1 MGFSNFLKK
10 FQILKTL
17 DYTGSLRETTIL
29 KIEILGIIKYK
40 ISISTKIQEILPENL
55 KN

>member
-1 MGFSNFLKK
+1 M
-10 FQILKTL
+10 LKTL

-29 KIEILGIIKYK
+29 KIEILGIIKFK
-40 ISISTKIQEILPENL
+40 ISISTKIQEALPENL

>member
-1 MGFSNFLKK
+1 M
-10 FQILKTL
+10 L

-29 KIEILGIIKYK
+29 KIEIMGIIKPK
-40 ISISTKIQEILPENL
+40 ISIDTKIQETLPKNL